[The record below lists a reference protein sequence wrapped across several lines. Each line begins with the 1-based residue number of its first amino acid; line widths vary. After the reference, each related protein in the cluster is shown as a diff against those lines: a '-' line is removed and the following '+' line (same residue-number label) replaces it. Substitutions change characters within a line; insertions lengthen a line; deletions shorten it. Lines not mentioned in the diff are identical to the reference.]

1 MNGSTDSRTHF
12 YSHHQCCLIENHPGN
27 PQNDDNC
34 PEKDTVTYFWRANPW
49 GSKYFRGQGDQIL
62 RHLPEVFGPGVQIL
76 RDRPTP

>member
-34 PEKDTVTYFWRANPW
+34 PEKDTVTYFGALIHGGPNT
-49 GSKYFRGQGDQIL
+49 SDGDQIL
-62 RHLPEVFGPGVQIL
+62 RHLPEVFGPGSIYYGG
-76 RDRPTP
+76 PNTT